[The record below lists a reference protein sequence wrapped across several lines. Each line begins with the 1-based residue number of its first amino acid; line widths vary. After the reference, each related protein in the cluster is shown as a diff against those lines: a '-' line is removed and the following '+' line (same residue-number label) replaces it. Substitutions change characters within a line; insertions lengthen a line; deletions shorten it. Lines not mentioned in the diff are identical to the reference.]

1 MTRIAIIGGG
11 NIGEALTSG
20 LVSDETGAAAEISA
34 QDVTVVDPHASR
46 LDYLHDTYGVS
57 TTDDA
62 VEAVA
67 EADFVVIAVKPYVVS
82 AVLNQIS
89 STLDAND
96 TDTVVVSVA
105 AGVTLASMEEA
116 LAAGVPVVRVMPN
129 TPMLVG
135 KGMSAVAGGRFA
147 RADQVES
154 VRALLEAVG
163 TAVTVAEKDMDAVT
177 AVSGSG
183 PAYIFLVAEAMTEA
197 GVQLGLN
204 RQVAAQLAAATID
217 GAAAMLVDGDRSAPE
232 LRGNVTSP
240 GGTTAAA
247 VRELEENG
255 LRKAFY
261 RAMEACARR
270 SAELGR
276 PADTED

>member
-11 NIGEALTSG
+11 NIGEALVAG
-20 LVSDETGAAAEISA
+20 LVSDNSGAAAEIST
-34 QDVTVVDPHASR
+34 QDVIVVDPHPAR
-46 LDYLHDTYGVS
+46 LAHLHDTYGVS

-62 VEAVA
+62 TESAA
-67 EADFVVIAVKPYVVS
+67 EADIVVIAVKPNVVAPVLEQVS
-82 AVLNQIS
+82 ATI
-89 STLDAND
+89 DAND
-96 TDTVVVSVA
+96 AETVVVSVA
-105 AGVTLASMEEA
+105 AGVTLSSLEGA

-147 RADQVES
+147 RPEQVEA
-154 VRALLEAVG
+154 VRSLLEAVG
-163 TAVTVAEKDMDAVT
+163 TAVVVAEKDMDAVT

-197 GVQLGLN
+197 GVQLGLT
-204 RQVAAQLAAATID
+204 RSVAEKLTYATLE
-217 GAAAMLVDGDRSAPE
+217 GSAEMLVRGDASAAE

-247 VRELEENG
+247 VRALEENG
-255 LRKAFY
+255 IRTAFY
-261 RAMEACARR
+261 RALDACARR
-270 SAELGR
+270 SSELGR
-276 PADTED
+276 PVDDED